1 MFQMLA
7 LCQEDKLASGSKY
20 PYLTLSM
27 HYHDNQLFKEWLF
40 YSSYWEHENIT
51 YFAQKTICCYQK

>member
-7 LCQEDKLASGSKY
+7 LCQEDKLASGSNY

-27 HYHDNQLFKEWLF
+27 RYHGNQLFKEWLF
-40 YSSYWEHENIT
+40 FLLRT
-51 YFAQKTICCYQK
+51 

>member
-7 LCQEDKLASGSKY
+7 LYQENKLASGSNY

-27 HYHDNQLFKEWLF
+27 CNHGNQLFKEWLF
-40 YSSYWEHENIT
+40 YSSYWELENIT